1 MRTASELARALVAL
15 LYARMPIAEA
25 PKKILSRTDR
35 AVRDLEKADRAY
47 QKTIERT
54 LPRNQAREMLAAM
67 ESFRRDVVAIRN
79 QARSSAPYGD
89 FDPLDTYVPSFG
101 GSHAEATRA
110 ANVGD
115 RAREMVEDAR
125 SHVNA
130 HILEKLGP
138 SELERLL
145 DAKRRRGAEFE
156 RILAKAMPRD
166 VGVPMIAHLAQVAD
180 GWF

>member
-15 LYARMPIAEA
+15 LYARVPIAEDPA
-25 PKKILSRTDR
+25 KVLSRADR

-47 QKTIERT
+47 QKAIERT
-54 LPRNQAREMLAAM
+54 LPRTQAREILARM

-79 QARSSAPYGD
+79 QARNAAPYGD

-115 RAREMVEDAR
+115 QARQMVEDAR
-125 SHVNA
+125 AHVNG
-130 HILEKLGP
+130 HIVPQLGP
-138 SELERLL
+138 GELERLL
-145 DAKRRRGAEFE
+145 DAKRKRGAEFE
-156 RILAKAMPRD
+156 RIIAKAMPRE
-166 VGVPMIAHLAQVAD
+166 VGAPMVAQLAQVAD

>member
-1 MRTASELARALVAL
+1 VRTASELARALVAL
-15 LYARMPIAEA
+15 LYARMPIAEE
-25 PKKILSRTDR
+25 PEKVLSRTDR

-54 LPRNQAREMLAAM
+54 LPRTQAREMLAAM
-67 ESFRRDVVAIRN
+67 EAFRRDVVAIRN
-79 QARSSAPYGD
+79 SARDSAPYGD

-101 GSHAEATRA
+101 GSHADATRA

-115 RAREMVEDAR
+115 RARQMVDDAR
-125 SHVNA
+125 AHVNA
-130 HILEKLGP
+130 HIVEKLGP
-138 SELERLL
+138 GELERLL

-156 RILAKAMPRD
+156 RIIAKAMPRD
-166 VGVPMIAHLAQVAD
+166 VGTPMIAQLAQVAD

>member
-1 MRTASELARALVAL
+1 MRAPSELARALVAL
-15 LYARMPIAEA
+15 LYARLPIAEDPA
-25 PKKILSRTDR
+25 KVLSRADR

-47 QKTIERT
+47 QKAIERT
-54 LPRNQAREMLAAM
+54 LPRTLAREMLTM
-67 ESFRRDVVAIRN
+67 IESFRRDVVVVRN
-79 QARSSAPYGD
+79 QARNSAPYGD

-138 SELERLL
+138 SELERLR
-145 DAKRRRGAEFE
+145 DAKRKRSAEFE

-166 VGVPMIAHLAQVAD
+166 VGTPMIAQLAQVAD